1 MKLMKWISALLLTFI
16 FSCTGRNTIP
26 SGILKPDQMEKVLYD
41 VLIAEGYSETF
52 LYKDSSQNKE
62 YWMDEQLD
70 KVLAIHKVS
79 QETFMKS
86 YDFYKN
92 RPDLLKPIADTMDA
106 KSRRNRD
113 KIYDKE
119 LRQTLE

>member
-1 MKLMKWISALLLTFI
+1 MKPMKWLFPLLLMLV

-26 SGILKPDQMEKVLYD
+26 SGILKQDQMEKVLYD
-41 VLIAEGYSETF
+41 VIIAEGYAETF

-62 YWMDEQLD
+62 YWMNGQLD

-92 RPDLLKPIADTMDA
+92 RPDLLKPIMDTMDA

>member
-1 MKLMKWISALLLTFI
+1 MKVMKWLFFLLLMFA
-16 FSCTGRNTIP
+16 FSCTGRNAIP
-26 SGILKPDQMEKVLYD
+26 SGILKQDQMEKVLYD

-52 LYKDSSQNKE
+52 LYKDSSHQKE
-62 YWMDEQLD
+62 YWMNEQLD
-70 KVLAIHKVS
+70 RVLAIHKVS

-92 RPDLLKPIADTMDA
+92 RPDLLKPIMDTMDA

>member
-1 MKLMKWISALLLTFI
+1 MKPVKWVLPLLLIFI
-16 FSCTGRNTIP
+16 FSCTGRKHIP
-26 SGILKPDQMEKVLYD
+26 SGILKPDQMEQVLYD
-41 VLIAEGYSETF
+41 VVIAEGYAETF

-62 YWMDEQLD
+62 YWMNEQLD

-92 RPDLLKPIADTMDA
+92 RPDLLKPITDTMDA

>member
-1 MKLMKWISALLLTFI
+1 MKPMKWLFPLLLMLV

-26 SGILKPDQMEKVLYD
+26 PGVLNQDQMEKVLYD
-41 VLIAEGYSETF
+41 VIIAEGYTETF

-62 YWMDEQLD
+62 FWMNGQLD

-92 RPDLLKPIADTMDA
+92 RPDLLKPIMDTMDA

>member
-1 MKLMKWISALLLTFI
+1 MKLLKWLILLLLTFV

-26 SGILKPDQMEKVLYD
+26 SGILKQDQMEKVLYD
-41 VLIAEGYSETF
+41 VLIAEGYSETY
-52 LYKDSSQNKE
+52 LYKDSSHKKE
-62 YWMDEQLD
+62 YWMNEQLD

-92 RPDLLKPIADTMDA
+92 RPDLLKPIMDTMDA

-113 KIYDKE
+113 KIYDKD